1 MKKKFN
7 ENPIKISTE
16 FFLNFLKLYLLIL
29 KFIWKRS
36 LMKIAK
42 AMHSSPGGACEWE
55 QSIQGASY
63 KGALPVEKFLKK

>member
-1 MKKKFN
+1 
-7 ENPIKISTE
+7 
-16 FFLNFLKLYLLIL
+16 
-29 KFIWKRS
+29 
-36 LMKIAK
+36 MKIAK